1 MATRNIVPRATGEGS
16 LGTETKKWGNIYADN
31 LHLSN
36 PLPIANGGTGASTAA
51 GARNALGLG
60 NTTGALPIAN
70 GGTGASTA
78 EQARTNLGIKDIA
91 TYDVLPIANGGT
103 GATTAKQARANLEVE
118 PIGTIFA
125 FAGNDIPSG
134 YLPCNGSAISR
145 ETYAD
150 LFAVIGTTYGTGDG
164 STTFNLPNLTDKF
177 IQGSDTAG
185 TVKSAGLPEIFGSL
199 NVANASD
206 GIWASSAF
214 YVNEW
219 SNNEAKNG
227 SVASVYEKTSAHISF
242 SASRCNS
249 IYGNS
254 TTVQPPALTMRYIIK
269 Y

>member
-36 PLPIANGGTGASTAA
+36 PLPIANGGTGASTVA

-60 NTTGALPIAN
+60 NTTGALP
-70 GGTGASTA
+70 
-78 EQARTNLGIKDIA
+78 
-91 TYDVLPIANGGT
+91 VANGGT

-118 PIGTIFA
+118 PIGTIYA
-125 FAGNDIPSG
+125 FAGNNIPVG
-134 YLPCNGSAISR
+134 YLPCNGSEINR

-150 LFAVIGTTYGTGDG
+150 LFAVIGTTYGSGNG

-185 TVKSAGLPEIFGSL
+185 TVKSAGLPNIKGNFSV
-199 NVANASD
+199 NVAEGGYRLEVSTNEAFYSRIDTRGRKVTDAGEATSYD
-206 GIWASSAF
+206 GSSAF
-214 YVNEW
+214 P
-219 SNNEAKNG
+219 G
-227 SVASVYEKTSAHISF
+227 F
-242 SASRCNS
+242 DASRYNS

-254 TTVQPPALTMRYIIK
+254 DTVQPPALTMRYIIK

>member
-31 LHLSN
+31 LHSSN
-36 PLPIANGGTGASTAA
+36 PLPIANGGTGATTVA

-70 GGTGASTA
+70 GGTDASTA

-150 LFAVIGTTYGTGDG
+150 LFAVIGTTYGSGDG
-164 STTFNLPNLTDKF
+164 STTFNLPNLNNNSF
-177 IQGSDTAG
+177 LEGSDTVG
-185 TVKSAGLPEIFGSL
+185 TVKGAGLPNIKSKIKDIWFGASKSVDGAFNFINNPGYTNIGDGTYL
-199 NVANASD
+199 FYCMNMAFNA
-206 GIWASSAF
+206 G
-214 YVNEW
+214 N
-219 SNNEAKNG
+219 SN
-227 SVASVYEKTSAHISF
+227 SVYSD
-242 SASRCNS
+242 NV
-249 IYGNS
+249 N
-254 TTVQPPALTMRYIIK
+254 TVQPKSVTVKFCIK